1 LDTAD
6 HPSADIIITSLGN
19 DEAVVSVYEELFAGQ
34 EVSEARK
41 GVADSQAS
49 EGKGDGIVPG
59 GHGRTTIFIDTS
71 TVSPPWSQLA
81 LYCLK
86 GGKEEGIDLEI
97 LVRGDGEFA
106 NGLACDLGRLDAIRP
121 QALWQIRPISPA
133 CT

>member
-1 LDTAD
+1 MDTAD

-71 TVSPPWSQLA
+71 TVSAVGHSWLCIA
-81 LYCLK
+81 WR
-86 GGKEEGIDLEI
+86 GVEEGIDLEI
-97 LVRGDGEFA
+97 SVRGDGDCA
-106 NGLACDLGRLDAIRP
+106 NGLA
-121 QALWQIRPISPA
+121 
-133 CT
+133 

>member
-1 LDTAD
+1 MDTAD

-41 GVADSQAS
+41 GVADGQAS

-71 TVSPPWSQLA
+71 TVSA
-81 LYCLK
+81 LVTVGFVLL
-86 GGKEEGIDLEI
+86 GGGMEEGI
-97 LVRGDGEFA
+97 
-106 NGLACDLGRLDAIRP
+106 
-121 QALWQIRPISPA
+121 ALKL
-133 CT
+133 